1 MTCAV
6 HIVSAITINVNELPL
21 MINYQFK
28 QMYTFKP
35 HEKDRQKDKIIRRND
50 YILQLYY

>member
-1 MTCAV
+1 MTCVV
-6 HIVSAITINVNELPL
+6 HIVSANELPL

-35 HEKDRQKDKIIRRND
+35 HEKDRQKDKIFSRRND
-50 YILQLYY
+50 YIVQL